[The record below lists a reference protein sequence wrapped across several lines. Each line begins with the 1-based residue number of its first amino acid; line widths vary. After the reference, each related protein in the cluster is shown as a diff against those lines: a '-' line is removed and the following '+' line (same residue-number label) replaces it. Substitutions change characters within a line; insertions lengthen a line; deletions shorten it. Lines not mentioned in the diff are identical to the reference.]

1 VGTRYLSP
9 LNFPYQSARV
19 DAPGLRGPTELA
31 IFVFGQRS
39 GLSLPDPFRFR
50 LSLKCVQG
58 DSGPERQQEQAQNRS
73 KRRMLLRGKH
83 EYEEDTQADEAQT
96 PYHNAGPLQSR
107 CFRRASPEQRIHSA
121 AVDHGVR
128 PKSISLPAF
137 DFFKHVCV
145 RVLRVWLIS
154 FQRLPLFLACRPRA
168 YCTQHR
174 RHL

>member
-1 VGTRYLSP
+1 MGTRYLSP

-83 EYEEDTQADEAQT
+83 EYEEAPRLTKHRPHITMPARCNLVALGE
-96 PYHNAGPLQSR
+96 PLHSSASTLLLLTMASGQRVFR
-107 CFRRASPEQRIHSA
+107 C
-121 AVDHGVR
+121 
-128 PKSISLPAF
+128 
-137 DFFKHVCV
+137 
-145 RVLRVWLIS
+145 LRSTSSSTCACGS
-154 FQRLPLFLACRPRA
+154 FGCG
-168 YCTQHR
+168 
-174 RHL
+174 